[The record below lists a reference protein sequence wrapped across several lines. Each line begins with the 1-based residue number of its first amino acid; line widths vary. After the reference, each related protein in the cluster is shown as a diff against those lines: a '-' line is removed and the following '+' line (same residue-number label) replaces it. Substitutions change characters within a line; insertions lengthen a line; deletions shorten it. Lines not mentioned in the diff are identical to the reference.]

1 MKEISL
7 DVQPFDGNRE
17 RELVV
22 VAYALYVVGF
32 FGMLAPSVLAL
43 GLNYW
48 RRDRS
53 GSCYGSHH
61 RWMIRTFWWG
71 LLWAAASLLL
81 LFALVSYIALIVV
94 SVWWVYRVIRG
105 VLALVDEQSMP
116 PSPLQVTSRSV

>member
-1 MKEISL
+1 M
-7 DVQPFDGNRE
+7 DVRPFDGNRE

-32 FGMLAPSVLAL
+32 FGMLAPSLLAL

-71 LLWAAASLLL
+71 VLWAAAGLFLF
-81 LFALVSYIALIVV
+81 FALLGYAVLIVV
-94 SVWWVYRVIRG
+94 SIWWVYRLIRG
-105 VLALVDEQSMP
+105 VLALVDEEAMP
-116 PSPLQVTSRSV
+116 PSPLQVTSHSA